1 MCMHMCMHM
10 HVSLRAGSET
20 QQALR
25 NCEKFASRMIDV
37 AFIVVGGPKLLPKA
51 QQTAEHLNA
60 TSSLPVH
67 VHLVTDK
74 RLPQQPWFTQ
84 HLLSAMP
91 AEPAALHRNL
101 SKLGVGP
108 SFIYM
113 YKPFLYELL
122 PLDRVLVLDFD
133 VLILGDLRELWDQF
147 DAFSPSSVIGL
158 AHSQSPEYSDLGTW
172 PHKPGPR
179 AGLNGGVQLQH
190 LQRMRADVA
199 AGGAYLRDLRRCA
212 AGGCKRY
219 WKLPRLGDQTY
230 YTGLCLREPATCHV
244 LPCEWN
250 RQLSNRFYT
259 HRDFRPWHECAP
271 PCKLAHGNQPL
282 LEGLIFTLQRRVRR
296 PTCAECNQ
304 GYAELKARWSNS
316 STRNPRWKW
325 GMDKE
330 WMTAVVLRGCCA
342 GTAGWTEAEGVGV
355 TPAQR
360 QGLPLALPPPERGL
374 APGPEAE
381 EMETPKLA
389 DLLAEAR
396 AQQGKAVQRDPPPGW
411 LAEARA
417 QRARRDH
424 HAAPTARPAHAGRG
438 VLVRRN
444 HSFGGA
450 VARRNHSWAQGAGRP
465 GWAERHHP
473 RRRSQLNASR
483 GLARAEMRRASG
495 GGGAAVA
502 PCPDCVP
509 ATQ

>member
-1 MCMHMCMHM
+1 
-10 HVSLRAGSET
+10 
-20 QQALR
+20 
-25 NCEKFASRMIDV
+25 MIDV

-147 DAFSPSSVIGL
+147 DAFSPSSVLGL

-179 AGLNGGVQLQH
+179 AGFNGGVQLQH
-190 LQRMRADVA
+190 LQRMRADAA

-342 GTAGWTEAEGVGV
+342 GTSGGTEAEGAGGA
-355 TPAQR
+355 TPVQR
-360 QGLPLALPPPERGL
+360 EGLPLALPPPERGL

-381 EMETPKLA
+381 EVEAPKLA
-389 DLLAEAR
+389 ALLAEGR
-396 AQQGKAVQRDPPPGW
+396 AQQGVQRGVQR
-411 LAEARA
+411 AEAV

-424 HAAPTARPAHAGRG
+424 AAPTARLPHAGRG
-438 VLVRRN
+438 VGAARRN

-450 VARRNHSWAQGAGRP
+450 GARPGRGAAGARP
-465 GWAERHHP
+465 GWGRGAGWRVRRCDAHP
-473 RRRSQLNASR
+473 VQL
-483 GLARAEMRRASG
+483 L
-495 GGGAAVA
+495 
-502 PCPDCVP
+502 
-509 ATQ
+509 